1 MKDRAELRDYAR
13 SELLVHPPSL
23 AYHKGSWWWGC
34 AMAAR
39 ALRVRELTA
48 VEEEAVR
55 RLAHARTAPARR
67 VERARMIWL
76 ARAGQPASTIARE
89 LGISTD
95 TVRLWLKRFNAEG
108 LAGLADRPR
117 SGRPVTYTPEQVGEV
132 IGASLTKPD
141 TLGLPFGSW
150 TLDRLQA
157 YLNEVKG
164 LPIKRSR
171 IDEILVAEGLRW
183 RQQETW
189 FGERVDPAFAEKRG
203 PSSRSTRRHLR
214 IV

>member
-1 MKDRAELRDYAR
+1 
-13 SELLVHPPSL
+13 
-23 AYHKGSWWWGC
+23 
-34 AMAAR
+34 MAAR

-48 VEEEAVR
+48 EEEGEVR
-55 RLAHARTAPARR
+55 RVAHSRTEPARR
-67 VERARMIWL
+67 VERARIVWL
-76 ARAGQPASTIARE
+76 ARSGRTAAVVGQA
-89 LGISTD
+89 LGLSTD

-108 LAGLADRPR
+108 LDGLRDRPR
-117 SGRPVTYTPEQVGEV
+117 SGRPATYTPEQVSEV
-132 IGASLTKPD
+132 IAASLTKPD

-150 TLDRLQA
+150 TLDRLTA
-157 YLNEVKG
+157 YLHEEKG
-164 LPIKRSR
+164 VPIKRSR
-171 IDEILVAEGLRW
+171 LDELLLAEGLRW